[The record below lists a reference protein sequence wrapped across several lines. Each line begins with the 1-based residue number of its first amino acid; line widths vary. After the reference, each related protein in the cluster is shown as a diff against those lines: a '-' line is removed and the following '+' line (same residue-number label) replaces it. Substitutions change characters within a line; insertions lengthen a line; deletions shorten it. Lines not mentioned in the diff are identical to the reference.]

1 VQNVFQVDLR
11 GMIDLLSEHLYSGPE
26 VFVRELLQNS
36 VDAITARR
44 NLEPGF
50 TGSVVI
56 HVRDGQ
62 QLEFIDDGVG
72 LTASEVQEFLA
83 TIGRSSKRGSSDF
96 IGQFGIGLL
105 SCFVV
110 SDEIELQSL
119 SLKSLSLKSASSET
133 NQAVV
138 WRGFANGE
146 YNLETGTRSQIGSL
160 VRLKAKAGREDV
172 FTFERVLELCRHYGG
187 LLPFPIEIR
196 EDDRHEIVNPLPA
209 PWTLEFDSSLERD
222 AAFKAFG
229 TRLLGVEPFDAFPIQ
244 TEAGSISGL
253 AFVLPWTPSLG
264 ARGRHQVYVRNMLLS
279 EDSENLV
286 PEWAFFVKCVLNSD
300 SLRPNA
306 ARDALYENE
315 TLEQAQLEIGE
326 SLRNYLIGLAEHNPT
341 QLKRF
346 IGMHYLSIKAL
357 SSDDDDFFALFSPW
371 LPFETSY
378 GRMTLPEFLDR
389 IGSQSTGSLKH
400 NIGTLPYV
408 TDAALFQQASQ
419 VLSAKGEGVINAIYT
434 YDAGLIEKFAR
445 LQDLE
450 AHAFL
455 PHDLISDFREPNAE
469 ERRQSAVFSRVANQV
484 LSSFSCEAEIAKFP
498 PRDLPAL
505 YVPFDTYFVREL
517 KRARQNIGGLWGD
530 VLEDVSKSLSVDL
543 DAPNAQLQFNLEN
556 TLVQRLITLPEGP
569 LLERM
574 VGMVYVQALLQ
585 GHHPLGPRELKL
597 LTEGLLEL
605 ISLNTGSAAIA
616 KGLN

>member
-1 VQNVFQVDLR
+1 
-11 GMIDLLSEHLYSGPE
+11 MIDLLSEHLYSGPE

-44 NLEPGF
+44 NLEPDF

-119 SLKSLSLKSASSET
+119 SLKAENLKAENLKSASLET

-138 WRGFANGE
+138 WHGFANGE
-146 YNLETGTRSQIGSL
+146 YNLEAGTRTQIGSL

-229 TRLLGVEPFDAFPIQ
+229 TQLLGVEPFDAFPIQ
-244 TEAGSISGL
+244 TKAGSISGL

-326 SLRNYLIGLAEHNPT
+326 ALRKYLIGLAEHNPV

-389 IGSQSTGSLKH
+389 TGSQSTGSKQMG
-400 NIGTLPYV
+400 GTLPYV

-445 LQDLE
+445 LHDLE
-450 AHAFL
+450 AHAFQ
-455 PHDLISDFREPNAE
+455 PHDLISDFREPSSE
-469 ERRQSAVFSRVANQV
+469 ERRQSAIFSRVANQV
-484 LSSFSCEAEIAKFP
+484 LSSFSCEAEMAKFP

-556 TLVQRLITLPEGP
+556 TLVQRLITLPEGA

-574 VGMVYVQALLQ
+574 IGMVYVQALLQ

-605 ISLNTGSAAIA
+605 ISFNTGSAATS